1 MRLTRKGRLQI
12 DEIIQL
18 TDKSIQELFTESFE
32 EITEILNIIK
42 DQKFDS
48 IINTALSNYVIIRL
62 VSLIETFCKNLARK
76 MIDEYHLQP
85 KGIFE
90 KDEIKISIL
99 DLEEI
104 KKNKKITVGRIV
116 SNEINFQNPK
126 EIDSTLSKLFEFK
139 FFGSITERS
148 NQKMFSITRD
158 EIEHFFDWKD
168 FFELFNILHDVIH
181 EMTNA
186 KVDYQKSNR
195 FFANSLL
202 FLSYALSITSNKE
215 KELGKK

>member
-1 MRLTRKGRLQI
+1 MTRKGILQI

-18 TDKSIQELFTESFE
+18 TDKSIQELFTESFK
-32 EITEILNIIK
+32 EITEILNVIK

-48 IINTALSNYVIIRL
+48 IINIALTNYVIIRL

-104 KKNKKITVGRIV
+104 KKNEKITVGRIV

-126 EIDSTLSKLFEFK
+126 EIDSTLSKLFGFT
-139 FFGSITERS
+139 FFGAITERS
-148 NQKMFSITRD
+148 KQKMLVITRD
-158 EIEHFFDWKD
+158 EIVHFFEWKD
-168 FFELFNILHDVIH
+168 FYELFDIRHNVIH
-181 EMTNA
+181 KMSNVN
-186 KVDYQKSNR
+186 VDYKKTNR

-202 FLSYALSITSNKE
+202 FLSYALSITSDKE